1 MLSQEKFNKLSKYS
15 LRLEKSFIKNNS
27 SDYLKYCSHLK
38 HHIDDDNTQIDA
50 CNNECK
56 IYYILKN

>member
-1 MLSQEKFNKLSKYS
+1 MLSQEKFNKLSKYA

-38 HHIDDDNTQIDA
+38 HHIGGDNTQIDKMFDGLIKLI
-50 CNNECK
+50 N
-56 IYYILKN
+56 